1 MRRMLYTM
9 EVSFLVL
16 SVLFVF
22 PATAEDDVIL
32 AVLGSTVVLEC
43 KIPQTDTL
51 IWDRP
56 DGTVLA
62 IKGAVHQT
70 VNASRFILRNTTALQ
85 SLSIHELFLSD
96 DGQYRCYDL
105 ANAGWKQNF
114 TVNIF
119 GRSCHSSRTCF
130 VCRVRE
136 LLVDT
141 CISYLAFACR

>member
-1 MRRMLYTM
+1 MLCKM

-16 SVLFVF
+16 SILFVF
-22 PATAEDDVIL
+22 PATADDDVIL
-32 AVLGSTVVLEC
+32 AVLGSTVVLDC

-70 VNASRFILRNTTALQ
+70 VNASRFILRNASALQ
-85 SLSIHELFLSD
+85 SLSIHDLFLSD

-105 ANAGWKQNF
+105 ADAGRKQNF

-119 GRSCHSSRTCF
+119 GRSC
-130 VCRVRE
+130 
-136 LLVDT
+136 
-141 CISYLAFACR
+141 